1 MKITIEKIKD
11 WDLVYKVALFT
22 QGKRPLQQYPTE
34 KWKQKTVV
42 AQHSPLRQLE
52 FLITVENVPNF
63 VHNHLARHV
72 HLQPY
77 IQTMREDIT
86 GIANDDI
93 TRNTH
98 NSGTYII
105 NAQEFIHVSH
115 DRLCTK
121 ASAETR
127 AVWECVVEEMFKIE
141 PLLASMA
148 VPHCVFCGYCKEYK
162 SCGMSQ
168 DAHKR
173 HDYLWFINGRD

>member
-1 MKITIEKIKD
+1 MAEIKYEGITSDNK
-11 WDLVYKVALFT
+11 YKVKFDLFT
-22 QGKRPLQQYPTE
+22 QSYDE
-34 KWKQKTVV
+34 
-42 AQHSPLRQLE
+42 
-52 FLITVENVPNF
+52 
-63 VHNHLARHV
+63 
-72 HLQPY
+72 
-77 IQTMREDIT
+77 
-86 GIANDDI
+86 I
-93 TRNTH
+93 TRKTPN
-98 NSGTYII
+98 NGTYII

-121 ASAETR
+121 ASSETR